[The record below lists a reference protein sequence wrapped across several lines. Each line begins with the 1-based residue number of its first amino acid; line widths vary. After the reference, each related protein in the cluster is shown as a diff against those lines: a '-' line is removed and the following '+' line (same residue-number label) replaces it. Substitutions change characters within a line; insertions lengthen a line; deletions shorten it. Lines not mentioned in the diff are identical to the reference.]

1 MESKAARI
9 VRYTVL
15 AVFLCLF
22 WGGALLMGV
31 WMAAA
36 LWHGGPNPAF
46 VSTFPAFSLAF
57 GFAGWHAWKGFRRGR
72 WFDLLSVAVF
82 LALLSWYLLMSAAI
96 LAGLWALAIAGIVL
110 ARQERRRRL
119 SAAG

>member
-1 MESKAARI
+1 
-9 VRYTVL
+9 
-15 AVFLCLF
+15 
-22 WGGALLMGV
+22 MGV

-57 GFAGWHAWKGFRRGR
+57 GFAGWHAWKGFSRGR

-96 LAGLWALAIAGIVL
+96 LAGSHPSSLRLFMALPAQFNVPILAGLWALAIAGIVL